1 MTGTNGAPEGPPRR
15 QQPQQ
20 PQYPYGQPQQDQ
32 QPPQGYHPQQPPYPY
47 APQQGHAPDPYA
59 QQGLAAQ
66 PHAPGAGAPPYGG
79 PSGQPPGY
87 PQQQAYGQQS
97 YGQQPYGQQGY
108 GQPPYGAGPGGAPA
122 VDDAATALLPPV
134 PPQDDAA
141 TALLPPV
148 RVSGAV
154 PPGVPG
160 APGAQPRARHGRPQG
175 QAPAAGPYGQAPAQ
189 PHHPGRAP
197 AHAQPQGPA
206 QAHAQSQ
213 GHAPA
218 HAQSQGHAPA
228 HAQSP
233 VPDQGQSLDQPTMTL
248 KLPEPP
254 APVLTDPAAARAARA
269 ARAAQNA
276 HPAPGGRGVPAAP
289 AVPFTAPAPVPAGPA
304 PAPVPAPAPPV
315 VRTGSP
321 INDPG
326 LRPALITAGAAALL
340 AGGAAL
346 GQIPLALVLVL
357 LQGLTAAGWFRL
369 NGMWPARQGIALAA
383 LSGAVADVAVLLAD
397 ADGGIAAVV
406 GTLGGF
412 FLLVM
417 VLQTFRPADPKERF
431 YALTVLGSATVVTA
445 LCTAFLLAE
454 WVPAAVGAVALATL
468 LAAAPLPGPKWL
480 GPLLGLLAAVGLG
493 LAVGAPPALGAAAG
507 LGALIGRRVAGYDF
521 PSRFVHMT
529 AGVALP
535 LAVSAPLV
543 WIATDLLG

>member
-1 MTGTNGAPEGPPRR
+1 M
-15 QQPQQ
+15 
-20 PQYPYGQPQQDQ
+20 
-32 QPPQGYHPQQPPYPY
+32 
-47 APQQGHAPDPYA
+47 
-59 QQGLAAQ
+59 
-66 PHAPGAGAPPYGG
+66 
-79 PSGQPPGY
+79 
-87 PQQQAYGQQS
+87 
-97 YGQQPYGQQGY
+97 
-108 GQPPYGAGPGGAPA
+108 
-122 VDDAATALLPPV
+122 LPPV
-134 PPQDDAA
+134 PPLDDADA

-148 RVSGAV
+148 RVSGVV
-154 PPGVPG
+154 PPGVQGRPAEPFPG
-160 APGAQPRARHGRPQG
+160 HDRPQAQAQPHDRPRARHGRPQG
-175 QAPAAGPYGQAPAQ
+175 QPPAGAPYGQGPAQ
-189 PHHPGRAP
+189 TQAP
-197 AHAQPQGPA
+197 AHAQAPV
-206 QAHAQSQ
+206 QAHA
-213 GHAPA
+213 PA
-218 HAQSQGHAPA
+218 
-228 HAQSP
+228 P
-233 VPDQGQSLDQPTMTL
+233 VPDQGQALDQPTMTL
-248 KLPEPP
+248 KRPEPP

-276 HPAPGGRGVPAAP
+276 NAALGGHGAPAAPAAPFTAPVPVPVPVPAAP
-289 AVPFTAPAPVPAGPA
+289 APVQAAAPAA
-304 PAPVPAPAPPV
+304 PA

-326 LRPALITAGAAALL
+326 LQPALITAGAAALL

-346 GQIPLALVLVL
+346 GQVGLALVLVL

-383 LSGAVADVAVLLAD
+383 LSGVVADVAVLLAD
-397 ADGGIAAVV
+397 EDGGTAAVV

-412 FLLVM
+412 FLLVL

-431 YALTVLGSATVVTA
+431 YALTVLGSATVVTV
-445 LCTAFLLAE
+445 LCTALLLSD

-535 LAVSAPLV
+535 LAVAAPLV
-543 WIATDLLG
+543 WIATTLLG